1 MTSRTVNTRTMK
13 IHNMNTGTVDT
24 RIMPTCPMDTHAMPT
39 RPMKTL
45 LILLAAGIALNAHAA
60 APAAPA
66 AAPTD
71 KAIGAALTRYL
82 AERGDL
88 CVGKFNWPID
98 VSDADREA
106 GSRDSVQ
113 LPVLVQLGMAEESH
127 PTPEITR
134 YALTS
139 AGKRAYVTRK
149 MESLDGRGKPQEH
162 DGDFCAAK
170 LSLAKVVKW
179 TPPLKNGDYQE
190 TTATFT
196 YKVAPAAW
204 IADPRA
210 QQVFPMI
217 ARIVNGQGSMQLTQ
231 RLRLVGTRWEALTPA
246 M

>member
-1 MTSRTVNTRTMK
+1 MKSRTVTIHTMSTCTVTTRTLH
-13 IHNMNTGTVDT
+13 IRT
-24 RIMPTCPMDTHAMPT
+24 
-39 RPMKTL
+39 MKTL
-45 LILLAAGIALNAHAA
+45 LILLAAGVALHAHAA
-60 APAAPA
+60 APN
-66 AAPTD
+66 AAPTE
-71 KAIGAALTRYL
+71 KTIGAALTRYL

-106 GSRDSVQ
+106 GSRDAVQ
-113 LPVLVQLGMAEESH
+113 LPVLVQLGMADESH

-134 YALTS
+134 YALTR
-139 AGKRAYVTRK
+139 AGQRAYVTRK

-217 ARIVNGQGSMQLTQ
+217 ARIVNGAGSMQLTQ

>member
-1 MTSRTVNTRTMK
+1 
-13 IHNMNTGTVDT
+13 
-24 RIMPTCPMDTHAMPT
+24 
-39 RPMKTL
+39 MKTIT
-45 LILLAAGIALNAHAA
+45 ILLAAGVALNAH
-60 APAAPA
+60 A

-88 CVGKFNWPID
+88 CVGKFTWPID
-98 VSDADREA
+98 VSDEDRAA
-106 GSRDSVQ
+106 GSRDAVQ

-127 PTPEITR
+127 PTPASTR

-139 AGKRAYVTRK
+139 AGQRAYIVRR
-149 MESLDGRGKPQEH
+149 MDSLDGRGKPQQH

-179 TPPLKNGDYQE
+179 TPPVVNGAYQE

-196 YKVAPAAW
+196 YKVAPNAW
-204 IADPRA
+204 IVDARA

-217 ARIVNGQGSMQLTQ
+217 ARIVNGAGSVQLTQ
-231 RLRLVGTRWEALTPA
+231 RLRLVGRRWEALTPA